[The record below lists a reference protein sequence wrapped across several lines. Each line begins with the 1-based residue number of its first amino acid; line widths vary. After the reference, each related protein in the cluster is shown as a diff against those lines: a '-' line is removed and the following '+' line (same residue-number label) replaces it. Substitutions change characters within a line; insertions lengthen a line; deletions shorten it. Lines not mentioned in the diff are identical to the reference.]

1 MYASQT
7 AAAVLAA
14 YSGGGAWNGEWL
26 DSGTLLVVALLV
38 LPLAIVVLFFRHRQ
52 TDRSSE
58 ARVAGGRGEREAGAE
73 EGGRMALSTVVR
85 SAERPALLFVDNDGY
100 VAELNREA
108 QRVLDI
114 TRSDALGM
122 RAAALPCLGDAE
134 RDAVAAAAGTGPA
147 LWELEHAT
155 GERVRAAVTL
165 TEVTEETAGED
176 GLIVT
181 LMDAAGLRDAS
192 EGGERKLR
200 DRIAA
205 SSLAIMS
212 TVVRGFAHDL
222 NNLLAGII
230 GSASL
235 GEAVHSG
242 GDDDGKRFRA
252 ILSAAERAASISDEL
267 LQASAMR
274 ETSDR
279 PLDPVEEVTEITE
292 ALRSVLPRAVSLEVT
307 TGRSIP
313 MMMADRSLLRQ
324 IFYSLALRSS
334 EMLEGRGRISIS
346 VEYVGE
352 PGTDPRFSGRC
363 GLLCSIPCVSISLND
378 GRVAPLE
385 LRDLLESDSS
395 DPLEIEKRYGAAIA
409 SVYQAVR
416 AQRGMI
422 VFTREPR
429 SSTFRVLLRAAE
441 SGRRPKGREEEREI
455 SGKGLSVLVAEEE
468 TLVRETTRQILEHY
482 GFLVAG
488 AGSGDEALA
497 VFEHEGFDVLVLDV
511 NMKGTPSEE
520 VARICRERWPD
531 MAILFTSGYESVSA
545 ADMATGGPGVG
556 FIRKPY
562 MPEALALKILE
573 ILGMGGDG

>member
-1 MYASQT
+1 MHASPVA
-7 AAAVLAA
+7 AAAVAA
-14 YSGGGAWNGEWL
+14 TSNGGAWSGEWL
-26 DSGTLLVVALLV
+26 DSGTLLLVALLV
-38 LPLAIVVLFFRHRQ
+38 LPLAIVLVFFRRRL
-52 TDRSSE
+52 TDRSADSSKGPVPAEGE
-58 ARVAGGRGEREAGAE
+58 AIRVGSGSR
-73 EGGRMALSTVVR
+73 ALPTVIR
-85 SAERPALLFVDNDGY
+85 SAERPALLFADTDGY
-100 VAELNREA
+100 VVEINREA

-114 TRSDALGM
+114 TRSDAMGM
-122 RAAALPCLGDAE
+122 RASALPCFGEAE
-134 RDAVAAAAGTGPA
+134 RKAIAAGGSSGPV

-155 GERVRAAVTL
+155 GERLQAAVTL
-165 TEVTEETAGED
+165 TEVREETAGED
-176 GLIVT
+176 GLIIT

-192 EGGERKLR
+192 EGGERTLR

-230 GSASL
+230 GAASL
-235 GEAVHSG
+235 GEAVHTAD
-242 GDDDGKRFRA
+242 DDDGKRFGA

-292 ALRSVLPRAVSLEVT
+292 ALRSVLPRAVSLEVS

-334 EMLEGRGRISIS
+334 EILEGRGRISIS

-441 SGRRPKGREEEREI
+441 SGRRPEERREEREI

-545 ADMATGGPGVG
+545 GDMEPGGPGVG

-573 ILGMGGDG
+573 ILGMGSGR

>member
-1 MYASQT
+1 VTPGSL
-7 AAAVLAA
+7 AAA
-14 YSGGGAWNGEWL
+14 
-26 DSGTLLVVALLV
+26 ALLWETGHRSWSGPWMSPWSFAMAG
-38 LPLAIVVLFFRHRQ
+38 LLLIPLAIVIVFFRQR
-52 TDRSSE
+52 RSELAEDPAPGKPSPPEVE
-58 ARVAGGRGEREAGAE
+58 AEPAAVGISSIIR
-73 EGGRMALSTVVR
+73 T
-85 SAERPALLFVDNDGY
+85 AERPGLVLVDPEGF

-108 QRVLDI
+108 QRLLDV
-114 TRSDALGM
+114 TRGDAMGI
-122 RAAALPCLGDAE
+122 RAAALPCLDDIQREKLAE
-134 RDAVAAAAGTGPA
+134 GEALGPE
-147 LWELEHAT
+147 LWTLEQST
-155 GERVRAAVTL
+155 GERVRAVVTY
-165 TEVTEETAGED
+165 TRVESETAGDD
-176 GLIVT
+176 GGVLT
-181 LMDAAGLRDAS
+181 LMDAAHLRDPA
-192 EGGERKLR
+192 EAGENTL
-200 DRIAA
+200 DNRIAA

-230 GSASL
+230 GAASL
-235 GEAVHSG
+235 GEAVHPPE
-242 GDDDGKRFRA
+242 DHDGRRFRA

-274 ETSDR
+274 ETTDR

-292 ALRSVLPRAVSLEVT
+292 ALRSVLPRTMSLEVS

-334 EMLEGRGRISIS
+334 ELLEGRGRISIS

-352 PGTDPRFSGRC
+352 PGTDPRFAGRC
-363 GLLCSIPCVSISLND
+363 GLLCSMPCVSVSMND
-378 GRVAPLE
+378 GRVVPLE
-385 LRDLLESDSS
+385 LRDLLESEES
-395 DPLEIEKRYGAAIA
+395 DPLEIENRFGAAIA

-422 VFTREPR
+422 IFTREPR

-441 SGRRPKGREEEREI
+441 GGVGPEQAAEEEEI
-455 SGKGLSVLVAEEE
+455 SGSGISVLVAEEE

-497 VFEHEGFDVLVLDV
+497 VFEHEGFDVLILDV
-511 NMKGTPSEE
+511 NMKGTPARE
-520 VARICRERWPD
+520 VARTCRERWPD
-531 MAILFTSGYESVSA
+531 MAILFTSGYESLSA
-545 ADMATGGPGVG
+545 GEMDLGGPGIG

-562 MPEALALKILE
+562 MPEALTLKILDM
-573 ILGMGGDG
+573 LGMGRET

>member
-1 MYASQT
+1 MSSLALAATAVFLQT
-7 AAAVLAA
+7 AESAWDGNWLSPRSFAVA
-14 YSGGGAWNGEWL
+14 
-26 DSGTLLVVALLV
+26 ALL
-38 LPLAIVVLFFRHRQ
+38 LIPLAIVLTFFRQRRSER
-52 TDRSSE
+52 TESPPASRARLREDRRDTRPSGTS
-58 ARVAGGRGEREAGAE
+58 V
-73 EGGRMALSTVVR
+73 MR
-85 SAERPALLFVDNDGY
+85 SADRPALVFLDPDGFVT
-100 VAELNREA
+100 ELNREA
-108 QRVLDI
+108 QRLLEV
-114 TRSDALGM
+114 TRGDAVGM
-122 RAAALPCLGDAE
+122 RVSALPCLEEDQRVSLADL
-134 RDAVAAAAGTGPA
+134 RPLGPEI
-147 LWELEHAT
+147 WTLEHST
-155 GERVRAAVTL
+155 GERVRVLATL
-165 TEVTEETAGED
+165 TEVDASTAGED
-176 GLIVT
+176 GGVLT
-181 LMDAAGLRDAS
+181 LMDASGLRDPA
-192 EGGERKLR
+192 EAGERTLN

-230 GSASL
+230 GAASL
-235 GEAVHSG
+235 GEAVHPPESH
-242 GDDDGKRFRA
+242 DGRRFKA

-292 ALRSVLPRAVSLEVT
+292 ALRSVLPRAVSLEVS

-334 EMLEGRGRISIS
+334 ELLEGRGRISIS

-352 PGTDPRFSGRC
+352 PGTDPRFSGKC
-363 GLLCSIPCVSISLND
+363 GLLCSIPCVSVSLND
-378 GRVAPLE
+378 GSVVPLE
-385 LRDLLESDSS
+385 LRDLLESEDS
-395 DPLEIEKRYGAAIA
+395 DPLEIEKRFGAAIA

-422 VFTREPR
+422 IFTREPR

-441 SGRRPKGREEEREI
+441 GGVRPAGTEEKEEI
-455 SGKGLSVLVAEEE
+455 SGSGISVLVAEEE

-488 AGSGDEALA
+488 AGNGDEALA
-497 VFEHEGFDVLVLDV
+497 VFEHEGFDVLILDV
-511 NMKGTPSEE
+511 NMKGTPSQE

-531 MAILFTSGYESVSA
+531 MAILFTSGYESMSSG
-545 ADMATGGPGVG
+545 DMDLGGPGVG

-562 MPEALALKILE
+562 MPEALALKILDL
-573 ILGMGGDG
+573 LGIRGDS

>member
-1 MYASQT
+1 MTPVS
-7 AAAVLAA
+7 LAA
-14 YSGGGAWNGEWL
+14 
-26 DSGTLLVVALLV
+26 VALLCRTGHRTWSGPWMSPWSFAMAA
-38 LPLAIVVLFFRHRQ
+38 LLLIPLAIVLIFFRQR
-52 TDRSSE
+52 RSE
-58 ARVAGGRGEREAGAE
+58 LAE
-73 EGGRMALSTVVR
+73 ESAPGKPSSPDLEGKFSVLGIPSIIRA
-85 SAERPALLFVDNDGY
+85 AERPGLVFVDQDGF
-100 VAELNREA
+100 VVELNREA
-108 QRVLDI
+108 QRLLEV
-114 TRSDALGM
+114 TRGDAVGI
-122 RAAALPCLGDAE
+122 RAAALPCMDDAQRERLSEGVALGPE
-134 RDAVAAAAGTGPA
+134 MWT
-147 LWELEHAT
+147 LEHST
-155 GERVRAAVTL
+155 GERVKVVATYTRVSS
-165 TEVTEETAGED
+165 ETAEND
-176 GLIVT
+176 GGVLT
-181 LMDAAGLRDAS
+181 MMDAADLRRSVD
-192 EGGERKLR
+192 EGDNTLN

-230 GSASL
+230 GAASL
-235 GEAVHSG
+235 GEAVHSPE
-242 GDDDGKRFRA
+242 DHDGRRFRA

-274 ETSDR
+274 ETTDR

-292 ALRSVLPRAVSLEVT
+292 ALRSVLPRTISLEVS

-334 EMLEGRGRISIS
+334 ELLEGRGRISIS

-363 GLLCSIPCVSISLND
+363 GLLCSIPCVSVSLND
-378 GRVAPLE
+378 GRVVPLE
-385 LRDLLESDSS
+385 LRDLLESDGS
-395 DPLEIEKRYGAAIA
+395 DPLEIENRFGAAIA

-422 VFTREPR
+422 IFTREPR

-441 SGRRPKGREEEREI
+441 GGSGPVRVEEEEEI
-455 SGKGLSVLVAEEE
+455 SGSGISVLVAEEE

-497 VFEHEGFDVLVLDV
+497 VFEHEGFDVLILDV
-511 NMKGTPSEE
+511 NMKGTPARE
-520 VARICRERWPD
+520 VARTCRERWPD
-531 MAILFTSGYESVSA
+531 MAILFTSGYESLSA
-545 ADMATGGPGVG
+545 GEMDLGGPGIG

-562 MPEALALKILE
+562 MPEALARKILE
-573 ILGMGGDG
+573 MLGMGSEA

>member
-1 MYASQT
+1 MSPWSFAI
-7 AAAVLAA
+7 A
-14 YSGGGAWNGEWL
+14 
-26 DSGTLLVVALLV
+26 ALL
-38 LPLAIVVLFFRHRQ
+38 LIPLAIVLIFFRQR
-52 TDRSSE
+52 RSE
-58 ARVAGGRGEREAGAE
+58 LAE
-73 EGGRMALSTVVR
+73 EPATGRPSSAKLEDEPAVPGLSSIIR
-85 SAERPALLFVDNDGY
+85 AADRPALVLVAPDGF

-108 QRVLDI
+108 QRLLDV
-114 TRSDALGM
+114 TRGDAVGV
-122 RAAALPCLGDAE
+122 RVGALPCLEDTQRE
-134 RDAVAAAAGTGPA
+134 RLAAGMALGPE
-147 LWELEHAT
+147 LWTLEHST
-155 GERVRAAVTL
+155 GERVRVVATYTRVDS
-165 TEVTEETAGED
+165 ETAGE
-176 GLIVT
+176 GGGVLTLIAAADLTDPADAGENT
-181 LMDAAGLRDAS
+181 LN
-192 EGGERKLR
+192 

-230 GSASL
+230 GAASL
-235 GEAVHSG
+235 GEAVHPPE
-242 GDDDGKRFRA
+242 DHDGKRFRA
-252 ILSAAERAASISDEL
+252 ILSASERAASISDEL

-274 ETSDR
+274 ETTDK

-292 ALRSVLPRAVSLEVT
+292 ALRSVLPRTMSLEVS

-334 EMLEGRGRISIS
+334 ELLEGRGRISIS

-363 GLLCSIPCVSISLND
+363 GLLCSIPCVSVSMND
-378 GRVAPLE
+378 GRVVPLE
-385 LRDLLESDSS
+385 LRDLLESEES
-395 DPLEIEKRYGAAIA
+395 DPLEIENRFGAAIA

-422 VFTREPR
+422 IFTREPR

-441 SGRRPKGREEEREI
+441 GAVGPAKAEEEEEI
-455 SGKGLSVLVAEEE
+455 SGSGISVLVAEEE

-497 VFEHEGFDVLVLDV
+497 VFEHEGFDVLILDV
-511 NMKGTPSEE
+511 NMKGTPARE
-520 VARICRERWPD
+520 VARTCRERWPD
-531 MAILFTSGYESVSA
+531 MAILFTSGYESLSA
-545 ADMATGGPGVG
+545 ADMDLGGPGIG

-562 MPEALALKILE
+562 MPETLALKILDM
-573 ILGMGGDG
+573 LGMGSGS

>member
-1 MYASQT
+1 MIG
-7 AAAVLAA
+7 AAAALSRTAGGEWSGPWISPRTFALAA
-14 YSGGGAWNGEWL
+14 
-26 DSGTLLVVALLV
+26 LLLI
-38 LPLAIVVLFFRHRQ
+38 PLAIVLIFFRQR
-52 TDRSSE
+52 RS
-58 ARVAGGRGEREAGAE
+58 ERMHTPAPPDTRLPE
-73 EGGRMALSTVVR
+73 EKREPVMHGISSVIR
-85 SAERPALLFVDNDGY
+85 SADRPGLVFVDSGGF
-100 VAELNREA
+100 VTEMNREA
-108 QRVLDI
+108 QRLLDVN
-114 TRSDALGM
+114 RGDAVGI
-122 RAAALPCLGDAE
+122 RAAALPCLGEEE
-134 RDAVAAAAGTGPA
+134 RDRLAQSGPLGPE
-147 LWELEHAT
+147 LWVLEHAT
-155 GERVRAAVTL
+155 GERIRVAATFTPVDS
-165 TEVTEETAGED
+165 ETAGED
-176 GLIVT
+176 GGVLT
-181 LMDAAGLRDAS
+181 LLDASGLRDTS
-192 EGGERKLR
+192 EAGERALH

-230 GSASL
+230 GAASL
-235 GEAVHSG
+235 GEAVHPAE
-242 GDDDGKRFRA
+242 DHDGRRFRA

-292 ALRSVLPRAVSLEVT
+292 ALRSVLPRAVSLEVS

-334 EMLEGRGRISIS
+334 ELLEGRGRISIS
-346 VEYVGE
+346 VEYVGD
-352 PGTDPRFSGRC
+352 PGTDPRFSGKC
-363 GLLCSIPCVSISLND
+363 GLLCSIPCVSVSLND
-378 GRVAPLE
+378 GRVVPLE
-385 LRDLLESDSS
+385 LRDLLESEDS
-395 DPLEIEKRYGAAIA
+395 DPLEIEKRFGAAIA

-422 VFTREPR
+422 IFTREPR

-441 SGRRPKGREEEREI
+441 EGARPVGTEEEEEI
-455 SGKGLSVLVAEEE
+455 SGSGISVLVAEEE

-497 VFEHEGFDVLVLDV
+497 VFEHEGFDVLILDV
-511 NMKGTPSEE
+511 NMQGTPSQE

-531 MAILFTSGYESVSA
+531 MAILFTSGYESISA
-545 ADMATGGPGVG
+545 GDLDLDGPGIG

-562 MPEALALKILE
+562 MPEALALKILD
-573 ILGMGGDG
+573 ILGIGREA